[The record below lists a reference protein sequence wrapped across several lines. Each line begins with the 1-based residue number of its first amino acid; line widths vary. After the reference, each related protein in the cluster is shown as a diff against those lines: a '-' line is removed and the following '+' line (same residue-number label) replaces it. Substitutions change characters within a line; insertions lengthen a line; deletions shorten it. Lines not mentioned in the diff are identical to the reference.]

1 MKKKLNKFSLVSF
14 ISSAVVFIINYFFFH
29 FVTDESISLIFHEEV
44 GKPFVANL
52 IGQLGVH
59 LLAAGIISLM
69 ISIIFFPKSENE

>member
-1 MKKKLNKFSLVSF
+1 MKNKFRKFSLVSF
-14 ISSAVVFIINYFFFH
+14 ISSMIVFIFNYFFFH
-29 FVTDESISLIFHEEV
+29 FVTDEGISLIFHEEV

>member
-1 MKKKLNKFSLVSF
+1 MKKKFNKISLVSF
-14 ISSAVVFIINYFFFH
+14 ISSAVVFVINYFFFH
-29 FVTDESISLIFHEEV
+29 FVTDEGISLIFHEEV

-69 ISIIFFPKSENE
+69 ISIIFFPKSENV

>member
-14 ISSAVVFIINYFFFH
+14 ISSAVVFVINYFFFH
-29 FVTDESISLIFHEEV
+29 FVTDEGISLIFHEEV